1 MTELEVAVK
10 AAKEGGSILL
20 KHFKTEI
27 RSEQK
32 NPRDIVTQADLESEQ
47 KIISIIKE
55 SFPAHSILAEESGL
69 EEKAKDDLWVID
81 PLDGTS
87 NFFKGQRDFCVLISY
102 VHAGEITVGVTY
114 FPLTDELFVAEKGKG
129 ATKNGEPIHVSRE
142 TDVQKM
148 YAVTQMTSNLKN
160 RISNLALY
168 GKLLLKIRNIH
179 VFNACIARG
188 LADVAEGIADFHFRR
203 GFNYWDFA
211 AGTLLVAEAGGTATD
226 FSGMPVTRDTE
237 DTLISNGQAH
247 DQLLKLVEQS
257 VQE

>member
-1 MTELEVAVK
+1 MNELEVAVK
-10 AAKEGGSILL
+10 AAKEGGAILL
-20 KHFKTEI
+20 KHFKTGI

-32 NPRDIVTQADLESEQ
+32 NPRDIVTQADLESER

-55 SFPAHSILAEESGL
+55 SFPTHSILAEESGL
-69 EEKAKDDLWVID
+69 EENAKDDLWVID

-102 VHAGEITVGVTY
+102 VRSGEIMVGVTY
-114 FPLTDELFVAEKGKG
+114 FPLTDELFVAEKGRG
-129 ATKNGEPIHVSRE
+129 ATKNGEPIHVSAE
-142 TDVQKM
+142 TDIQKM
-148 YAVTQMTSNLKN
+148 YAVTQMTSNLEN

-168 GKLLLKIRNIH
+168 GKLILEIRNIH

-211 AGTLLVAEAGGTATD
+211 AGTLLVMEAGGKATD
-226 FSGMPVTRDTE
+226 FAGMSVTRETK
-237 DTLISNGQAH
+237 DTLISNGKSH
-247 DQLLKLVEQS
+247 DQLLELVRRLS
-257 VQE
+257 